1 MFVNHAALAPTV
13 IALWKKG
20 GGDSLVKV
28 APLGTV
34 PDSRRPIGYCTTLK
48 FVVGRTPAEME
59 RILGLAPESKLGA
72 GADIFKVAPLP
83 RADEFEMKGYS
94 QCPDGL
100 PVDPEA
106 GVTHPLYPPGLGA
119 PQWRLTLPSSRLT
132 LLGRVPRGEIFAFEV
147 RRLPPL
153 P

>member
-34 PDSRRPIGYCTTLK
+34 PDPRRPAGICTTLK
-48 FVVGRTPAEME
+48 FVVGRTPAQME
-59 RILGLAPESKLGA
+59 AILGLAPDSTFGA
-72 GADIFKVAPLP
+72 GADIFAVAPLP
-83 RADEFEMKGYS
+83 SADEFEMKGYS
-94 QCPDGL
+94 PSPDGL
-100 PVDPEA
+100 PVEPEA
-106 GVTHPLYPPGLGA
+106 GVLHPLYPPGLGA
-119 PQWRLTLPSSRLT
+119 PQWKVAAPQSRLA
-132 LLGRVPRGEIFAFEV
+132 LLARVPRGEIFSFEV

-153 P
+153 A